1 MTDAAVG
8 APIFIRRQGG
18 SYDVTQPEAGTITY
32 VNKDGTV
39 NIAGLTKMG
48 EHFSMTNVALVEDD
62 SHPKGDYVAFSAAH
76 VLAKPKAV
84 APAVAG
90 EGQPKAPAALAKFLA
105 ASKP

>member
-48 EHFSMTNVALVEDD
+48 EHFSMTSVALVEDD

-76 VLAKPKAV
+76 VVAKPI
-84 APAVAG
+84 APAGAVSAK
-90 EGQPKAPAALAKFLA
+90 GQPKQPDALAKFLA
-105 ASKP
+105 SSKP